1 MLTANSEKLEGLK
14 TTLVEKSR
22 RPEVDFNN
30 LPFGRVF
37 SDHMFMAEFR
47 DGRWGDFSISPY
59 RALEFSPALL
69 ALHYGQTIFEGLKAY
84 RNELGEVLMFR
95 PKDNFA
101 RLVRSANRMCLA
113 EMPVD
118 IAFEALRK
126 LLLVDSQWVPNT
138 PDASLYIRPFM
149 FASEQFIGVK
159 PSEVTQFIIF
169 TCPVGPYYSTPLKVK
184 IETHYSRAVSGGTG
198 SVKSGGNY
206 GGALY
211 PAKLAQDEGYHQL
224 LWTDAATHS
233 FVEES
238 GTMNVM
244 FVINGTLITPM
255 LNDTILAGITRD
267 SVLTLARD
275 LGYKVEER
283 KVSVDEIVTALK
295 NGKLEDAFG
304 VGTAATIA
312 PIAVIGHQGTA
323 YELPSLE
330 SRNVSIHIR
339 TELDHIRYGRKPDP
353 YGWVVK
359 VI

>member
-1 MLTANSEKLEGLK
+1 MEGLK
-14 TTLVEKSR
+14 TTLVDKSR
-22 RPEVDFNN
+22 RTEVDFNN
-30 LPFGRVF
+30 LPFGRIF
-37 SDHMFMAEFR
+37 SDHMFIAEFR
-47 DGRWGDFSISPY
+47 NGEWGSFEISPY
-59 RALEFSPALL
+59 RNLEYSPALL

-101 RLVRSANRMCLA
+101 RLARSANRMCLA

-118 IAFEALRK
+118 LAFEALRQ
-126 LLLVDSQWVPNT
+126 LLLVDANWVPNT

-159 PSEVTQFIIF
+159 PSEVTQFVIF

-184 IETHYSRAVSGGTG
+184 IETNYSRAVSGGTG
-198 SVKSGGNY
+198 NVKSGGNY

-224 LWTDAATHS
+224 LWTDAATHE
-233 FVEES
+233 FIEES

-244 FVINGTLITPM
+244 FVINNTLITPM
-255 LNDTILAGITRD
+255 LTDTILAGITRD

-283 KVSVDEIVTALK
+283 KVSVDEIVAALK
-295 NGKLEDAFG
+295 NNTLTDAFG

-312 PIAVIGHQGTA
+312 PIAVIGHDGTA
-323 YELPSLE
+323 YELPPLE
-330 SRNVSIHIR
+330 GRSISKHIR